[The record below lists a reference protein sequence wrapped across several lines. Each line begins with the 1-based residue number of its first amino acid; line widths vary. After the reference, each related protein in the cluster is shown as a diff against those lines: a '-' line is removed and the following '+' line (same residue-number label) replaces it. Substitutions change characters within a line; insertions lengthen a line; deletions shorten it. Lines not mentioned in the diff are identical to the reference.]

1 VARPAAEPTGAIGDE
16 ARDAVDQG
24 RQTAATGD
32 EPHGLP
38 ADSAP
43 SGRAPAVPVPGDL
56 RGAHRFVTATR
67 DAAVGRRAAQDG
79 RISIGP
85 RAGVVHMVL
94 NRELLRRAL
103 LIAHAVIG
111 EAERRGWEVT
121 SDQGLA
127 GGSGPRG
134 VAVVVGAH
142 AYPIE
147 IHEVTETVPFTEEE
161 IRAWRAEDRWD
172 LYHRE
177 GKLPPPQRKRKSRVY
192 VREAPG
198 PLRPEDRTGSLSMA
212 VPGHVCGADRRRP
225 RGMEFSGVSLS

>member
-1 VARPAAEPTGAIGDE
+1 MEGDSHKISAALRSRGLIKTSGHGARWRAQLT
-16 ARDAVDQG
+16 DAGRSYHAHPPPVRQG
-24 RQTAATGD
+24 RQG
-32 EPHGLP
+32 
-38 ADSAP
+38 
-43 SGRAPAVPVPGDL
+43 GDL

-85 RAGVVHMVL
+85 RAGVVHMGL

>member
-1 VARPAAEPTGAIGDE
+1 
-16 ARDAVDQG
+16 
-24 RQTAATGD
+24 
-32 EPHGLP
+32 
-38 ADSAP
+38 
-43 SGRAPAVPVPGDL
+43 
-56 RGAHRFVTATR
+56 
-67 DAAVGRRAAQDG
+67 
-79 RISIGP
+79 
-85 RAGVVHMVL
+85 MVL

-177 GKLPPPQRKRKSRVY
+177 GKLRPRSGSARVACTCERPR
-192 VREAPG
+192 V
-198 PLRPEDRTGSLSMA
+198 PLRPEDRTGSLSMV
-212 VPGHVCGADRRRP
+212 VPGPACGADRRRP